1 MTKAKIIDLPKEQQQ
16 ELNEMMPQP
25 RQKED
30 ILKTYEKQHPKKFKE
45 RRALYEKLAD
55 EEIARDERLL
65 KNSTKTARNPETM
78 QDLEQLL
85 KAEGQLWRDE
95 NTKVNENTGEIKV
108 PKIPARTIANI
119 LEKHLKTTVLGKD
132 KKEADKALP
141 YFYDLDEGIYV
152 NFSRTLEQLCL
163 KIEPRA
169 KIAER
174 REAIEYIR
182 LEAPRNELTTDETK
196 IVCNNGIYNTQTQ
209 QLEPFNPKYFFTAK
223 IQTNYNPD
231 AEEPI
236 INGWSVSNWF
246 KEIAGDVPD
255 KLTLLWQLIAST
267 INSNYLQPYAFFLI
281 DDGQG
286 RTGKGTFQELLMAL
300 VGPGNYAS
308 LKLRDFENDFKLAQA
323 MGTALIIGDENDP
336 NEFHEDN
343 SIFKS
348 MVTGDIVLIN
358 PKGLRPYTAQS
369 RALIVQ
375 SMNGRPKLLDTSG
388 GTLRRFK
395 IIKFLHQYKD
405 TPEGRKIKD
414 DYITRPEVLEW
425 ILKEAVKI
433 DITSLVETSENK
445 AEVEKIR
452 TENDPVAYFME
463 TYFNELKSSRI
474 PVAFLFKFFQATQ
487 RYETGRFNSSSMTQ
501 RGFTRK
507 LNKLLPAGWK
517 YERKSMYVGDFWNHD
532 DIKIIIKYSPEIGH
546 AYYEATKDQPRT
558 YCQPLI
564 YRE

>member
-85 KAEGQLWRDE
+85 KAEGELWRDE

-108 PKIPARTIANI
+108 PKMPARTIANI
-119 LEKHLKTTVLGKD
+119 LEKHLKTTVLGND
-132 KKEADKALP
+132 KKEADKSLP

-152 NFSRTLEQLCL
+152 SFTRTLEQLCL

-182 LEAPRNELTTDETK
+182 LEAPINKLTEDETK
-196 IVCNNGIYNTQTQ
+196 IVCNNGIFNTQTQ
-209 QLEPFNPKYFFTAK
+209 QLEPFNPNYFFTAK

-246 KEIAGDVPD
+246 KEIAGDVPN
-255 KLTLLWQLIAST
+255 KLTLLWQLVAST
-267 INSNYLQPYAFFLI
+267 INSNYLQPVAFFLI

-286 RTGKGTFQELLMAL
+286 RTGKGTFQELLISL
-300 VGPGNYAS
+300 VGLSNYAS
-308 LKLRDFENDFKLAQA
+308 LKFIDFQNDFKLAQA
-323 MGTALIIGDENDP
+323 MGSALIIGDDNDP
-336 NEFHEDN
+336 TKFYEDN
-343 SIFKS
+343 SNFRT
-348 MVTGDIVLIN
+348 MVTGDPILIN
-358 PKGLRPYTAQS
+358 PKGLRPYSAQS

-375 SMNGRPKLLDTSG
+375 SMNGRPKLPPQDEKT
-388 GTLRRFK
+388 TRRFR
-395 IIKFLHQYKD
+395 IIKFTHQYKD
-405 TPEGRKIKD
+405 TPEGRKIKS
-414 DYITRPEVLEW
+414 DYIKRPEVLEW

-433 DITSLVETSENK
+433 DITKLADTSESEE
-445 AEVEKIR
+445 EVKKIH

-487 RYETGRFNSSSMTQ
+487 RYETGRLNSSSMTQ

-532 DIKIIIKYSPEIGH
+532 DIQIIKKYSSEIGH
-546 AYYEATKDQPRT
+546 IYYEATKDQPRT
-558 YCQPLI
+558 YCQALI

>member
-65 KNSTKTARNPETM
+65 KNSYKTARNPETM

-108 PKIPARTIANI
+108 PKMPARTIANI
-119 LEKHLKTTVLGKD
+119 LEKHLKITVLGND
-132 KKEADKALP
+132 KKEADKSLP

-152 NFSRTLEQLCL
+152 SFTRTLEQLCL

-182 LEAPRNELTTDETK
+182 LEAPINKLTEDETK
-196 IVCNNGIYNTQTQ
+196 IVCNNGIFNTQTQ
-209 QLEPFNPKYFFTAK
+209 QLEPFNPNYFFTAK

-246 KEIAGDVPD
+246 KEIAGDVPN
-255 KLTLLWQLIAST
+255 KLTLLWQLVASA
-267 INSNYLQPYAFFLI
+267 INSNYLQPVAFFLT
-281 DDGQG
+281 DDGPG
-286 RTGKGTFQELLMAL
+286 RSGKGTFQQLLTNL
-300 VGPGNYAS
+300 VGLSNCAS
-308 LKLRDFENDFKLAQA
+308 LKFIDFQNDFKLAQA
-323 MGTALIIGDENDP
+323 MGTALIIGDDNDP
-336 NEFHEDN
+336 NKFYEDN
-343 SIFKS
+343 SNFRT
-348 MVTGDIVLIN
+348 MVTGDPILIN
-358 PKGLRPYTAQS
+358 PKGLTPYSAQS

-375 SMNGRPKLLDTSG
+375 SMNGRPKLPPQDEKT
-388 GTLRRFK
+388 TRRFR
-395 IIKFLHQYKD
+395 IIKFLHRYND
-405 TPEGRKIKD
+405 TAEDRKIKS
-414 DYITRPEVLEW
+414 DYIKRPEVLEW

-433 DITSLVETSENK
+433 DITNLTDTSESEE
-445 AEVEKIR
+445 EVKKIH

-487 RYETGRFNSSSMTQ
+487 RYETGRLNSSSMTQ

-532 DIKIIIKYSPEIGH
+532 DIQIITKYSSEIGH
-546 AYYEATKDQPRT
+546 IYDNATKDQPRT
-558 YCQPLI
+558 YCQALI

>member
-16 ELNEMMPQP
+16 ELNEMMPKP

-65 KNSTKTARNPETM
+65 KNSTKTARTPETM

-108 PKIPARTIANI
+108 PKMPARTIANI

-132 KKEADKALP
+132 KKEADKSLP

-152 NFSRTLEQLCL
+152 SFTRTLEQLCL

-182 LEAPRNELTTDETK
+182 LEAPINSLTEDETK

-255 KLTLLWQLIAST
+255 KLTLLWQLVAST
-267 INSNYLQPYAFFLI
+267 INSNYLQPVAFFLI

-286 RTGKGTFQELLMAL
+286 RTGKGTFQELLISL
-300 VGPGNYAS
+300 VGLSNYAS
-308 LKLRDFENDFKLAQA
+308 LKFIDFQNDFKLAQA
-323 MGTALIIGDENDP
+323 MGSALIIGDDNDP
-336 NEFHEDN
+336 TKFYEDN
-343 SIFKS
+343 SNFRT
-348 MVTGDIVLIN
+348 MVTGDPILIN
-358 PKGLRPYTAQS
+358 PKGLRPYSAQS

-375 SMNGRPKLLDTSG
+375 SMNGRPKLPPQDEKT
-388 GTLRRFK
+388 TRRFR
-395 IIKFLHQYKD
+395 IIKFNHQYKD
-405 TPEGRKIKD
+405 TPEGRKIKS
-414 DYITRPEVLEW
+414 DYIKRPEVLEW

-433 DITSLVETSENK
+433 DITSLADTSESEE
-445 AEVEKIR
+445 EVKKIH

-487 RYETGRFNSSSMTQ
+487 RYETGRLNSSSMTQ

-532 DIKIIIKYSPEIGH
+532 DIKTIIKYSPEIGH
-546 AYYEATKDQPRT
+546 SYYEATKDQPRT
-558 YCQPLI
+558 YCQALI

>member
-65 KNSTKTARNPETM
+65 KNSTKTARTPETM

-85 KAEGQLWRDE
+85 KAEGELWRDE

-108 PKIPARTIANI
+108 PKMTARTIANI
-119 LEKHLKTTVLGKD
+119 LEKHLKITVLGND
-132 KKEADKALP
+132 KRDTDKALP

-152 NFSRTLEQLCL
+152 SFTRTLEQLCL

-182 LEAPRNELTTDETK
+182 LEAPINKLTEDETK

-246 KEIAGDVPD
+246 KEIAGDVPN
-255 KLTLLWQLIAST
+255 KLTLLWQLVAST
-267 INSNYLQPYAFFLI
+267 INSNYLQPYSFFLI

-286 RTGKGTFQELLMAL
+286 RTGKGTFQELLISL
-300 VGPGNYAS
+300 VGLSNYAS
-308 LKLRDFENDFKLAQA
+308 LKFIDFQNDFKLAQA
-323 MGTALIIGDENDP
+323 MGTALIIGDDNDP
-336 NEFHEDN
+336 TKFYEDN
-343 SIFKS
+343 SNFRT
-348 MVTGDIVLIN
+348 MVTGDPILIN
-358 PKGLRPYTAQS
+358 PKGLRPYSAQS

-375 SMNGRPKLLDTSG
+375 SMNGRPKLPPQDEKT
-388 GTLRRFK
+388 TRRFR
-395 IIKFLHQYKD
+395 IIKFNHQYKD
-405 TPEGRKIKD
+405 TPEGRKIKS
-414 DYITRPEVLEW
+414 DYIKRPEVLEW

-433 DITSLVETSENK
+433 DITSLADTSESEE
-445 AEVEKIR
+445 EVKKIH

-487 RYETGRFNSSSMTQ
+487 RYETGRLNSSSMTQ

-517 YERKSMYVGDFWNHD
+517 YERKNMYVGGFWNHD
-532 DIKIIIKYSPEIGH
+532 DIQTIIKYSPEIGH
-546 AYYEATKDQPRT
+546 IYYEATKDQPRT

>member
-65 KNSTKTARNPETM
+65 KNSYKTARSPETM

-108 PKIPARTIANI
+108 PKMPARTIANI
-119 LEKHLKTTVLGKD
+119 LEKHLKITVLGKD
-132 KKEADKALP
+132 KKEADKSLP

-152 NFSRTLEQLCL
+152 SFTRTLEQLCL

-182 LEAPRNELTTDETK
+182 LEAPINKLTEDETK

-209 QLEPFNPKYFFTAK
+209 QLEPFSPNYFFTAK

-246 KEIAGDVPD
+246 KEIAGDVPN
-255 KLTLLWQLIAST
+255 KLTLLWQLVAST
-267 INSNYLQPYAFFLI
+267 INSNYLQPVAFFLI

-286 RTGKGTFQELLMAL
+286 RTGKGTFQELLISL
-300 VGPGNYAS
+300 VGLSNYAS
-308 LKLRDFENDFKLAQA
+308 LKFIDFQNDFKLAQA
-323 MGTALIIGDENDP
+323 MGSALIIGDDNDP
-336 NEFHEDN
+336 TKFYEDN
-343 SIFKS
+343 SNFRT
-348 MVTGDIVLIN
+348 MVTGDPILIN
-358 PKGLRPYTAQS
+358 PKGLRPYSAQS

-375 SMNGRPKLLDTSG
+375 SMNGRPKLPPQDEKT
-388 GTLRRFK
+388 TRRFR
-395 IIKFLHQYKD
+395 IIKFTHQYKD
-405 TPEGRKIKD
+405 TPEGRKIKS
-414 DYITRPEVLEW
+414 DYIKRPEVLEW

-433 DITSLVETSENK
+433 DITKLADTSESEE
-445 AEVEKIR
+445 EVKKIH

-517 YERKSMYVGDFWNHD
+517 YERKNMYVGNFWNHD
-532 DIKIIIKYSPEIGH
+532 DIQIIMKYSSEIGH
-546 AYYEATKDQPRT
+546 AYDNATKDQART
-558 YCQPLI
+558 YYQPLI
-564 YRE
+564 YKE

>member
-30 ILKTYEKQHPKKFKE
+30 ILKTYEKQHPQKFKE

-65 KNSTKTARNPETM
+65 KNSYKTARTPETM
-78 QDLEQLL
+78 QDLERLL
-85 KAEGQLWRDE
+85 YAEGELWRDE

-108 PKIPARTIANI
+108 PKMTARTIANI
-119 LEKHLKTTVLGKD
+119 LEKHLKITVLGND
-132 KKEADKALP
+132 KKEADKSLP

-152 NFSRTLEQLCL
+152 SFTRTLEQLCL

-182 LEAPRNELTTDETK
+182 LEAPINKLTEDETK
-196 IVCNNGIYNTQTQ
+196 IVCNNGIFNTQTQ
-209 QLEPFNPKYFFTAK
+209 QLEPFNPNYFFTAK

-246 KEIAGDVPD
+246 KEIAGDVPN
-255 KLTLLWQLIAST
+255 KLTLLWQLVASA
-267 INSNYLQPYAFFLI
+267 INSNYLQPVAFFLT
-281 DDGQG
+281 DDGPG
-286 RTGKGTFQELLMAL
+286 RSGKGTFQKLLINL
-300 VGPGNYAS
+300 VGTSNYAS
-308 LKLRDFENDFKLAQA
+308 LKFIDFQNDFKLAQA
-323 MGTALIIGDENDP
+323 MGTALIIGDDNDP
-336 NEFHEDN
+336 NKFYEDN
-343 SIFKS
+343 SNFRT
-348 MVTGDIVLIN
+348 MVTGDPILIN
-358 PKGLRPYTAQS
+358 PKGLTPYSAQS

-375 SMNGRPKLLDTSG
+375 SMNGRPKLPPQDEKT
-388 GTLRRFK
+388 TRRFR
-395 IIKFLHQYKD
+395 IIKFLHRYND
-405 TPEGRKIKD
+405 TAEDRKIKS
-414 DYITRPEVLEW
+414 DYIKRPEVLEW
-425 ILKEAVKI
+425 ILKEAIKI
-433 DITSLVETSENK
+433 DITNLADTSESEE
-445 AEVEKIR
+445 EVKKIH

-487 RYETGRFNSSSMTQ
+487 RYESGRLNSSSMTQ

-532 DIKIIIKYSPEIGH
+532 DIQIITKYSSEIGH
-546 AYYEATKDQPRT
+546 IYDNATKDQPRT